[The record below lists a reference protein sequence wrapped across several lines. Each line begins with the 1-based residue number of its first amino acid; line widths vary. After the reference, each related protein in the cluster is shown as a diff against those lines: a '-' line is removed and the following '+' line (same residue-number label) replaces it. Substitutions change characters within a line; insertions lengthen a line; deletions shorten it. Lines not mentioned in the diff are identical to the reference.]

1 MTQTADTLTLPEKF
15 ERLENILAH
24 EIQERTRE
32 VHTAILAILSMKHH
46 FQLGPPG
53 TAKSLLVSRI
63 ARRISGLGDEGYFH
77 WLLTKY
83 TTPEE
88 IFGPPSLPLLKEGKY
103 YRVTDRKLPRAAFVF
118 LDEIFKANSSILN
131 ANLTAMNERVFFNG
145 DDDPNIP
152 LITLFAASNE
162 MPESDELAALWDRV
176 HFRHL
181 IKPMQESG
189 NFMRML
195 TTVMPDK
202 PEQVLSLQEIREAT
216 QIVRNV
222 EVPNDVYDGLK
233 TLRDALREEGV
244 EPTDRRW
251 MDCIPIIQ
259 AEAFFNGRSVA
270 EIDDMRP
277 LMYVLW
283 TDEREIK
290 TVTKEVLEL
299 ANPIDREAND
309 LLERITDLESEFKQV
324 VRDADNP
331 KAIAKQAVEIHG
343 KMQRAKARMD
353 DLKERAA
360 ESGRKSP
367 LLEELH
373 DKFVSVAK
381 LLMRDGFG
389 VESGDVL

>member
-1 MTQTADTLTLPEKF
+1 
-15 ERLENILAH
+15 
-24 EIQERTRE
+24 
-32 VHTAILAILSMKHH
+32 
-46 FQLGPPG
+46 
-53 TAKSLLVSRI
+53 
-63 ARRISGLGDEGYFH
+63 
-77 WLLTKY
+77 
-83 TTPEE
+83 
-88 IFGPPSLPLLKEGKY
+88 
-103 YRVTDRKLPRAAFVF
+103 
-118 LDEIFKANSSILN
+118 
-131 ANLTAMNERVFFNG
+131 
-145 DDDPNIP
+145 
-152 LITLFAASNE
+152 
-162 MPESDELAALWDRV
+162 
-176 HFRHL
+176 
-181 IKPMQESG
+181 
-189 NFMRML
+189 
-195 TTVMPDK
+195 MPDK

-309 LLERITDLESEFKQV
+309 LLERINELDSELTV
-324 VRDADNP
+324 VVKDADNP

-360 ESGRKSP
+360 ESGRKTP
-367 LLEELH
+367 ILDELH
-373 DKFVSVAK
+373 VKFVEVAK
-381 LLMRDGFG
+381 RLMSDGFG
-389 VESGDVL
+389 VQNGKVL